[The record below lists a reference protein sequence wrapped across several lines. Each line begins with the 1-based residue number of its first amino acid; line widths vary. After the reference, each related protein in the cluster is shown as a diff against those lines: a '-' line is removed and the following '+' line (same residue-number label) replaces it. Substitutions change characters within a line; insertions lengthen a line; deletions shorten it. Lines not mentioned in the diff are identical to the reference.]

1 MRVEVCAQNSGF
13 SVCKFGRFTM
23 TALAEVQSA
32 LTEFYAQA
40 SSPERLAQLQES
52 LIAFEQQPSSWMAAI
67 HFLTISSDQYVCIFS
82 LGIIESTVK
91 RRWTLLSNAE
101 KHEIFQ
107 FLEKYA
113 FPSNHHQPIM
123 PSFLPI
129 LKCKAIK
136 IWTSICKKDFVQV
149 HMQFLARIIN
159 LLTVPA
165 SVTTEADL
173 QALCLSFS
181 LFKAAYE
188 ELLRQDSEIS
198 QTKVTENAL
207 LFGRSVPQLLVALF
221 EAVERLLGGD
231 VTNSVKTMF
240 STPLGCISEENFLTA
255 LRFILYFDANI
266 LFSSSTTDLERKL
279 SNLLLKNFA
288 NFLECLTVLLTV
300 SPNTA
305 IDQCRLYSLLYIFLV
320 MGSPK
325 ILSTLTDASRSRNL
339 SPNVPVDSLAEIG
352 MHSLNCLTE
361 VAERK
366 DFQRDVMAQHLPFIF
381 RILYWD
387 MLMLDTQFPLLNF
400 ASSIIN
406 IMVESGVTL
415 STSSSSNNLSGLA
428 SVTQS
433 LESISEDFYQK
444 LVDILRPLVTVFLLF
459 SKSPNEEEVEQGGEK
474 GSFYT
479 FSPTKFLQRVHFFTF
494 TVCRSM
500 TPVYLSALD
509 LWNAY
514 LDFVKTF
521 YYWDTGNSKKQV
533 QLPSQTQRIIS
544 SLCSSLLITI
554 YFSDSASYLDVL
566 DSDYPSGTLEVEE
579 NSCAGS
585 HLAFFDD
592 TLHQADSS
600 ELIAD
605 NESEYAIFM
614 QTSLTLLSAIAF
626 FNPTTV
632 LHSIAA
638 KFQEGM
644 SVFTQLCNA
653 PERMKLE
660 EHTTRKLHY
669 ALRDLATCLNCLAYL
684 SDHFGSLQDI
694 SMLRWLLE
702 ALVFNLKLGVAFC
715 DRLKSLQ
722 VETLQQD
729 VVQVVVENISLLR
742 CLLTS
747 GFVLVSEVDT
757 PISEVSQSYVVLSV
771 DDKDAFSTS
780 LLQCIHHL
788 LLVSPIASLRLHAA
802 LLFQTLVAASSP
814 PRFSPPSTL
823 LSEGA
828 FLADLI
834 TCCCEPSRLKTFSIP
849 VQRLLVR
856 AVTAYLLIDETAI
869 PNLAKINP
877 KRAEQ
882 MQALTAQKNGIL
894 MNSLMPMFSQA
905 LHQDTLTTDRGA
917 YFAGLCW
924 LNEALASLIPLGS
937 KSRRLMYDTL
947 TSCGILNRIW
957 QCLET
962 TSLSSE
968 VHLFIAHLSFFVQ
981 FTDIY
986 GSQRSTASMIPGLIT
1001 TVMQLLQL
1009 LERNTATARL
1019 VSPVISH
1026 LLHLLNRLVQN
1037 RTVFPSMAIEVLRFI
1052 SNCLV
1057 VNLAGGVITD
1067 LPSVIATASKNDP
1080 DLCLRVFRTL
1090 FNTASYAYSQMTAEV
1105 EHLATFLRPVLAVF
1119 TGEVFDPRLLIAC
1132 ADAMVDLNARHRLFT
1147 LPAFVSQW
1155 RNQFSRRFLALL
1167 VDGGS
1172 SVQQGSDSEASL
1184 IRVLHGVYCSPE
1196 RFAINEFCET
1206 AVEAFLVERIPLV
1219 GGERPAGL
1227 TAAFS
1232 GVAARDLNSLEEFSV
1247 LLSGLLTERVV
1258 RLAEVSFLSCIFSL
1272 ILFITEMGA
1281 SSLLYLKTFSDK
1293 CDA

>member
-1 MRVEVCAQNSGF
+1 
-13 SVCKFGRFTM
+13 M

-32 LTEFYAQA
+32 LIEFYAQA

-52 LIAFEQQPSSWMAAI
+52 LITFEQQPSSWMAAI

-91 RRWTLLSNAE
+91 RRWTLLSSVE

-113 FPSNHHQPIM
+113 FPSEHHQYIM
-123 PSFLPI
+123 SSFLSI

-136 IWTSICKKDFVQV
+136 VWTSICKKNFVQV
-149 HMQFLARIIN
+149 HTQFLARIIN

-165 SVTTEADL
+165 SVTTEAEL

-198 QTKVTENAL
+198 QTKVTENTL
-207 LFGRSVPQLLVALF
+207 LFGRSVPQLLAALF
-221 EAVERLLGGD
+221 EAAERLLGGD
-231 VTNSVKTMF
+231 ITNSVKAMF
-240 STPLGCISEENFLTA
+240 SNSLGCISEEHFFTA
-255 LRFILYFDANI
+255 LRFILYFDANL
-266 LFSSSTTDLERKL
+266 LFSSSNTDLERKV

-288 NFLECLTVLLTV
+288 NFLECLAVILTV
-300 SPNTA
+300 SPITA
-305 IDQCRLYSLLYIFLV
+305 IDQCRLYSLLYIFLII
-320 MGSPK
+320 GSPR
-325 ILSTLTDASRSRNL
+325 ILSALIDASRSRNL
-339 SPNVPVDSLAEIG
+339 SPNVSVDSLAEIG
-352 MHSLNCLTE
+352 MHSLNCLAE
-361 VAERK
+361 VVERK
-366 DFQRDVMAQHLPFIF
+366 DFQRDAIAQHLPFIF

-387 MLMLDTQFPLLNF
+387 MLMLDTQFPLSDF
-400 ASSIIN
+400 ASSVIN
-406 IMVESGVTL
+406 TMAESGVTL

-428 SVTQS
+428 SISQS
-433 LESISEDFYQK
+433 LESISEDLYQK

-459 SKSPNEEEVEQGGEK
+459 FKSPNEEMGEQEGER
-474 GSFYT
+474 GSLYA

-509 LWNAY
+509 MWNAY
-514 LDFVKTF
+514 LDFVKSF
-521 YYWDTGNSKKQV
+521 HYGDAGNSNKQV
-533 QLPSQTQRIIS
+533 QLPSQTQKIVS
-544 SLCSSLLITI
+544 SLCSSLLTTI

-566 DSDYPSGTLEVEE
+566 DTDYPSGTLEVEE
-579 NSCAGS
+579 TSSSSRS

-592 TLHQADSS
+592 TLQQLDSS
-600 ELIAD
+600 DLMVD
-605 NESEYAIFM
+605 NGSEYAVFM

-626 FNPTTV
+626 FNPITV

-644 SVFTQLCNA
+644 NVFTQLCNA

-715 DRLKSLQ
+715 DRLKGLQ
-722 VETLQQD
+722 VETLKQD

-747 GFVLVSEVDT
+747 GFVLVTEVGT
-757 PISEVSQSYVVLSV
+757 SASEVSQSYVVLSV
-771 DDKDAFSTS
+771 ADKDAFATS

-788 LLVSPIASLRLHAA
+788 LLISPISSLRLHAA
-802 LLFQTLVAASSP
+802 LLFQALTAVSSP
-814 PRFSPPSTL
+814 PRFFPPATL

-834 TCCCEPSRLKTFSIP
+834 TCCCEPSQLKTFSIP
-849 VQRLLVR
+849 VQRLLMR
-856 AVTAYLLIDETAI
+856 TVTAYLLIDESAI
-869 PNLAKINP
+869 PNLTKVNP
-877 KRAEQ
+877 KRAQQ
-882 MQALTAQKNGIL
+882 MQALTAQKSGIL
-894 MNSLMPMFSQA
+894 MNRLIPMFSRA
-905 LHQDTLTTDRGA
+905 LHQDTLTTDRDA

-947 TSCGILNRIW
+947 TSSGLLNRIW

-986 GSQRSTASMIPGLIT
+986 GSQRSTASMIPGFIT
-1001 TVMQLLQL
+1001 AVMQLLQV
-1009 LERNTATARL
+1009 LEHNTATARL

-1037 RTVFPSMAIEVLRFI
+1037 RTVFPPMAIEVLHFV

-1057 VNLAGGVITD
+1057 VNLAGGVVTD
-1067 LPSVIATASKNDP
+1067 LPSIIATASKNDP
-1080 DLCLRVFRTL
+1080 DLCLRVFQTL
-1090 FNTASYAYSQMTAEV
+1090 FNIASYAYGQMTAEA

-1132 ADAMVDLNARHRLFT
+1132 ADAMVDLNSRHRIFT
-1147 LPAFVSQW
+1147 LPTFVNQW
-1155 RNQFSRRFLALL
+1155 RNQFARRFLALL

-1172 SVQQGSDSEASL
+1172 SVQQGSDSEAAL
-1184 IRVLHGVYCSPE
+1184 VRVLHGVYCSPE
-1196 RFAINEFCET
+1196 GFAASEFCET
-1206 AVEAFLVERIPLV
+1206 AIEAFLAERIPLV
-1219 GGERPAGL
+1219 QERPVGL

-1232 GVAARDLNSLEEFSV
+1232 AVAARELNSVEEFSA
-1247 LLSGLLTERVV
+1247 LLGGLLTEV
-1258 RLAEVSFLSCIFSL
+1258 RQWIRGARSAGE
-1272 ILFITEMGA
+1272 A
-1281 SSLLYLKTFSDK
+1281 SSKIG
-1293 CDA
+1293 

>member
-1 MRVEVCAQNSGF
+1 
-13 SVCKFGRFTM
+13 M

-52 LIAFEQQPSSWMAAI
+52 LITFEQQPSSWMAAI

-91 RRWTLLSNAE
+91 RRWTLLSNVE

-113 FPSNHHQPIM
+113 FPSEHHQNIM
-123 PSFLPI
+123 SSFLPI

-136 IWTSICKKDFVQV
+136 VWTSICKKDFVQV
-149 HMQFLARIIN
+149 HMQFLARIVN

-198 QTKVTENAL
+198 QTKVTENTL
-207 LFGRSVPQLLVALF
+207 LFGRSVPQLLAALF
-221 EAVERLLGGD
+221 EAAERLLGGD
-231 VTNSVKTMF
+231 ITNSVKAMF
-240 STPLGCISEENFLTA
+240 SNPLGCISEEHFFTA
-255 LRFILYFDANI
+255 LRFILYFDANL
-266 LFSSSTTDLERKL
+266 LFSSSSTDLERKV

-300 SPNTA
+300 SPITA
-305 IDQCRLYSLLYIFLV
+305 IDQCRLYSLLYIFLI
-320 MGSPK
+320 MGSPR
-325 ILSTLTDASRSRNL
+325 ILSTLIDASRSRNL
-339 SPNVPVDSLAEIG
+339 SPNVSVDSLAEMG

-361 VAERK
+361 VVERK
-366 DFQRDVMAQHLPFIF
+366 DFQRDAMAQHLPFIF

-387 MLMLDTQFPLLNF
+387 MLMLDTQFPLPNF
-400 ASSIIN
+400 ASSVIN
-406 IMVESGVTL
+406 TMAESGVTL

-433 LESISEDFYQK
+433 LESISEDLYQK

-459 SKSPNEEEVEQGGEK
+459 SKSPNEEVGEQEGE
-474 GSFYT
+474 SFYV
-479 FSPTKFLQRVHFFTF
+479 FSPAKFLQRVHFFTF

-509 LWNAY
+509 MWNAY
-514 LDFVKTF
+514 LDFVKSF
-521 YYWDTGNSKKQV
+521 YYGDAGNSKKQV
-533 QLPSQTQRIIS
+533 QLPSQTQKIIS

-554 YFSDSASYLDVL
+554 YFSDSASYLDIL
-566 DSDYPSGTLEVEE
+566 DTDYPSGTLEVEE
-579 NSCAGS
+579 TTSSSGS
-585 HLAFFDD
+585 YLAFFDD
-592 TLHQADSS
+592 TLQQADSS
-600 ELIAD
+600 DLMVD
-605 NESEYAIFM
+605 NESEYAVFM

-669 ALRDLATCLNCLAYL
+669 SLRDLATCLNCLAYL
-684 SDHFGSLQDI
+684 SDHFVSLQDI

-702 ALVFNLKLGVAFC
+702 ALVFNLELGVAFC

-729 VVQVVVENISLLR
+729 VVQVLVENISLLR

-747 GFVLVSEVDT
+747 GFVLVSEVGT
-757 PISEVSQSYVVLSV
+757 SVSEVSQSYVVLSIA
-771 DDKDAFSTS
+771 DKDAFTTS

-788 LLVSPIASLRLHAA
+788 LLISPITSLRLHAA
-802 LLFQTLVAASSP
+802 LLFQALIAASSS
-814 PRFSPPSTL
+814 PRFSPPATL

-834 TCCCEPSRLKTFSIP
+834 TCCCEPSQLKTFSIP
-849 VQRLLVR
+849 VQRLLIR
-856 AVTAYLLIDETAI
+856 AVTAYLLIDESAI
-869 PNLAKINP
+869 PNLSKINP

-882 MQALTAQKNGIL
+882 MQALTAQKSGIL
-894 MNSLMPMFSQA
+894 TNRLIPMFSRA
-905 LHQDTLTTDRGA
+905 LHQDTLTADRDA

-947 TSCGILNRIW
+947 TSSGLLNRIW

-986 GSQRSTASMIPGLIT
+986 GSQRSTASMIPGFIT
-1001 TVMQLLQL
+1001 AVMQLLQV

-1037 RTVFPSMAIEVLRFI
+1037 RTVFPPMAIEVLHFV

-1057 VNLAGGVITD
+1057 VNLAGGVVTD
-1067 LPSVIATASKNDP
+1067 LPSIIATASKNDP
-1080 DLCLRVFRTL
+1080 DLCLRVFQTL
-1090 FNTASYAYSQMTAEV
+1090 FNTASYAYGQMTAEA

-1119 TGEVFDPRLLIAC
+1119 MGEVFDPRLLIAC
-1132 ADAMVDLNARHRLFT
+1132 ADAMADLNSRHRIFT
-1147 LPAFVSQW
+1147 LPTFVNQW
-1155 RNQFSRRFLALL
+1155 RNQFARRFLALL

-1172 SVQQGSDSEASL
+1172 SVQQGSDSEAAL
-1184 IRVLHGVYCSPE
+1184 VRVLHGVYCSPE
-1196 RFAINEFCET
+1196 GFVTSEFCET
-1206 AVEAFLVERIPLV
+1206 AVEAFLAERIPLV
-1219 GGERPAGL
+1219 EKERPVGL

-1232 GVAARDLNSLEEFSV
+1232 AVAARDLNSVEEFSAF
-1247 LLSGLLTERVV
+1247 LGGLLTEV
-1258 RLAEVSFLSCIFSL
+1258 RQWIRGAQSAGE
-1272 ILFITEMGA
+1272 A
-1281 SSLLYLKTFSDK
+1281 SSKIG
-1293 CDA
+1293 